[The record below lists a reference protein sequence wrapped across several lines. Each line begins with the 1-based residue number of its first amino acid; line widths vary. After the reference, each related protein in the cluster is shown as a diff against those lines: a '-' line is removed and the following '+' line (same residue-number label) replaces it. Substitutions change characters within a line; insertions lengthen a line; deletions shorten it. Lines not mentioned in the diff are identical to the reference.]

1 MRRVKLY
8 EAFRSNILS
17 KITDYLKKSGISD
30 REKSNFLND
39 MNSILGS
46 FKIPIDKIE
55 DEDVEYKSYRDLWKV
70 KAPEFQNE
78 FDVFGI
84 KFWFSAEGKYLGK
97 TSIGNVTSI
106 SGDLSKWSFL
116 PEECMN
122 YLREGHIPEYKTG
135 KLIPSPCPDREE
147 NEDGDPVWSESSNYC
162 KYLQSLPN
170 GTPAIAWLQE
180 YYDFD
185 EVHYRLTQGKIYQSE
200 DGRVYLIHYNASC
213 DGATPSGDWGEY
225 GPYSWVLTRSDGSA
239 SSDHIYLSV
248 HEEGDEPLEYILEGD
263 KITSD
268 DPEVFNTSI
277 SKFGK
282 QSPFK
287 DNTFKVIKDNANFG
301 IYIKVDQILK
311 RGGYKPTD
319 ITKSER
325 EEAKKGVIG
334 GQIGLTDEELR
345 KINIDRRINTI
356 IEKLG
361 ISSEGIDFTKIGDIL
376 SYFIGNWYVFEIYAS
391 GTPYHLL
398 NIVGDLINVINLI
411 DQNGDNILF
420 KNNIEISLE
429 RIKQSIIQRKKI
441 NAKLDRELGKYL
453 EDIKSENNEIGS
465 ILSELVNFNKLLS
478 KKVKETKFTN
488 TLYLQMF
495 SKKIFSIRN
504 VISNPISD
512 EGCLVNSY
520 IQKFTVRESGNR
532 DLYGDNPRGYT
543 FDSESWGNVN
553 GSRAL
558 NNLSKVLDYVKS
570 LEMLI

>member
-46 FKIPIDKIE
+46 FKIPIDKIV
-55 DEDVEYKSYRDLWKV
+55 DDDVEYKSYRDLWKV

-147 NEDGDPVWSESSNYC
+147 DEDGQMRWLESSNYV

-180 YYDFD
+180 YYDFG
-185 EVHYRLTQGKIYQSE
+185 EVHYRLTPGKIYQSD
-200 DGRVYLIHYNASC
+200 DGRVYLIHSNCDC
-213 DGATPSGDWGEY
+213 DGSYPSGEDWEDY
-225 GPYSWVLTRSDGSA
+225 GPYAWVLTRRDDGSA

-248 HEEGDEPLEYILEGD
+248 HEEGDDPIDYKLEGD
-263 KITSD
+263 KIKSD
-268 DPEVFNTSI
+268 DPQVFNTSI
-277 SKFGK
+277 SNVGK

-287 DNTFKVIKDNANFG
+287 DKNFKSIKDNANFG

-319 ITKSER
+319 IIKSER

-334 GQIGLTDEELR
+334 GPIGITDEELR
-345 KINIDRRINTI
+345 KINIDRRINAT

-361 ISSEGIDFTKIGDIL
+361 NSSEGIDFTKIGDIL
-376 SYFIGNWYVFEIYAS
+376 SYFIGNWYVFELYAS
-391 GTPYHLL
+391 GTPYHIS
-398 NIVGDLINVINLI
+398 NIIDNLINIISKIEQLKSRE
-411 DQNGDNILF
+411 DDKLL
-420 KNNIEISLE
+420 KNTIEIYLE
-429 RIKQSIIQRKKI
+429 RIKESIIQRKKI

-453 EDIKSENNEIGS
+453 EDIKSENTEIGS
-465 ILSELVNFNKLLS
+465 ILSELVNFNKLLT
-478 KKVKETKFTN
+478 KKVRETKFTN
-488 TLYLQMF
+488 ALYLQMF
-495 SKKIFSIRN
+495 SKKISSIRN
-504 VISNPISD
+504 VISNPSSD
-512 EGCLVNSY
+512 EGYLVNSY

-543 FDSESWGNVN
+543 FNSGSWDTNID
-553 GSRAL
+553 
-558 NNLSKVLDYVKS
+558 LSKSLDYVKS
-570 LEMLI
+570 LEILI

>member
-1 MRRVKLY
+1 MKRIKLY

-17 KITDYLKKSGISD
+17 RITDYLKKSGISD

-55 DEDVEYKSYRDLWKV
+55 DEDVDYKSYRDLWKV

-84 KFWFSAEGKYLGK
+84 KFWFSVEGKYLGK
-97 TSIGNVTSI
+97 TSIGNITSI

-116 PEECMN
+116 PEECME

-135 KLIPSPCPDREE
+135 KLIPSPCPSRTK
-147 NEDGDPVWSESSNYC
+147 NEDGDEVWGDSSNYVE
-162 KYLQSLPN
+162 YLRSLPN

-180 YYDFD
+180 YYDFS
-185 EVHYRLTQGKIYQSE
+185 EVHYRLTPGKIYQSE
-200 DGRVYLIHYNASC
+200 DGRVYLIHYNDSC
-213 DGATPSGDWGEY
+213 DGITPSGNWENY
-225 GPYSWVLTRSDGSA
+225 GPYSWVLTQLDGQA
-239 SSDHIYLSV
+239 SNDHIYLSV
-248 HEEGDEPLEYILEGD
+248 HEEGENPIDYKLEGD
-263 KITSD
+263 KISSD

-277 SKFGK
+277 SNVGK

-287 DNTFKVIKDNANFG
+287 DKKFKEIKDNANFG

-319 ITKSER
+319 VIKSER

-345 KINIDRRINTI
+345 KINIDRRINATI
-356 IEKLG
+356 DRLG

-376 SYFIGNWYVFEIYAS
+376 SYFIGNWYVFELYAS
-391 GTPYHLL
+391 GTPYYLS
-398 NIVGDLINVINLI
+398 NIIDNLINVISKIEQLKSVE
-411 DQNGDNILF
+411 DDKLL
-420 KNNIEISLE
+420 KNTIEIYLE
-429 RIKQSIIQRKKI
+429 RIKESIIQRKKI

-453 EDIKSENNEIGS
+453 EDIKSENTEIGS
-465 ILSELVNFNKLLS
+465 ILSELVNFNKLLLR
-478 KKVKETKFTN
+478 KVKETKFTN
-488 TLYLQMF
+488 ALYLQMF
-495 SKKIFSIRN
+495 SKKIFGIKN
-504 VISNPISD
+504 VISNPSSE
-512 EGCLVNSY
+512 EGYLVDSY
-520 IQKFTVRESGNR
+520 IKKFTIRESGNR
-532 DLYGDNPRGYT
+532 DLYGDNPRVYT
-543 FDSESWGNVN
+543 FNSESWNTN
-553 GSRAL
+553 ID
-558 NNLSKVLDYVKS
+558 LSKSLDYVKT

>member
-17 KITDYLKKSGISD
+17 KITSYLKRYGISD
-30 REKSNFLND
+30 REKSNFLNE

-70 KAPEFQNE
+70 KAPEFENE

-84 KFWFSAEGKYLGK
+84 KFWFSVEGKYLGK
-97 TSIGNVTSI
+97 TSIGNITSI

-116 PEECMN
+116 PEECME

-135 KLIPSPCPDREE
+135 KLIPSPCPSRTK
-147 NEDGDPVWSESSNYC
+147 NEDGEEVWGDSSNYV

-180 YYDFD
+180 YYDFG
-185 EVHYRLTQGKIYQSE
+185 EVHYRLTPGKIYQSD
-200 DGRVYLIHYNASC
+200 DGRVYLIHSNGDC
-213 DGATPSGDWGEY
+213 DGSYPNGGNWEDY
-225 GPYSWVLTRSDGSA
+225 GPYSWVLTRTDGLA

-248 HEEGDEPLEYILEGD
+248 HEEGDEPIDYKLEGD
-263 KITSD
+263 KISSD

-277 SKFGK
+277 SNVGK

-287 DNTFKVIKDNANFG
+287 DKKFKEIKDNANFG

-319 ITKSER
+319 VIKSER

-334 GQIGLTDEELR
+334 GPIGITDEELR
-345 KINIDRRINTI
+345 KINIDRRINAT

-376 SYFIGNWYVFEIYAS
+376 SYFIGNWYVFELYAS
-391 GTPYHLL
+391 GTPYHIS
-398 NIVGDLINVINLI
+398 NIIDNLINVISKIEQLKSRE
-411 DQNGDNILF
+411 DDKLL
-420 KNNIEISLE
+420 KNTIEIYLE
-429 RIKQSIIQRKKI
+429 RIKESIIQRKKI

-453 EDIKSENNEIGS
+453 EDIKSENTEIGS
-465 ILSELVNFNKLLS
+465 ILSELVNFNKLLLR
-478 KKVKETKFTN
+478 KVKETKFTN
-488 TLYLQMF
+488 ALYLQMF
-495 SKKIFSIRN
+495 TKKIFGIKN
-504 VISNPISD
+504 VISNPSSD
-512 EGCLVNSY
+512 EGYLVDYY
-520 IQKFTVRESGNR
+520 IKKFTIRESGNR
-532 DLYGDNPRGYT
+532 DLYGDNPRGYA
-543 FDSESWGNVN
+543 FNSESWNTN
-553 GSRAL
+553 ID
-558 NNLSKVLDYVKS
+558 LSKSLDYVKT

>member
-1 MRRVKLY
+1 MKRIKLY
-8 EAFRSNILS
+8 EAFRSNILYR
-17 KITDYLKKSGISD
+17 ITDYLKKSGISD

-55 DEDVEYKSYRDLWKV
+55 DEDVDYKSYRDLWKV

-84 KFWFSAEGKYLGK
+84 KFWFSVEGKYLGK

-106 SGDLSKWSFL
+106 SGDLSEWSFL

-122 YLREGHIPEYKTG
+122 YLGEGHIPEYKTG
-135 KLIPSPCPDREE
+135 KLIPSPCPSRTK
-147 NEDGDPVWSESSNYC
+147 NEDGEEVWDDSYNYV

-180 YYDFD
+180 YYDFS

-200 DGRVYLIHYNASC
+200 DGRVYLIHYNANC
-213 DGATPSGDWGEY
+213 DGINPSGNWEDY
-225 GPYSWVLTRSDGSA
+225 GPYSWVLTRTDGLA

-248 HEEGDEPLEYILEGD
+248 HEEGDEPIDYKLEGD
-263 KITSD
+263 KISSD

-277 SKFGK
+277 SNVGK

-287 DNTFKVIKDNANFG
+287 DKKFKEIKDNANFG

-319 ITKSER
+319 VIKSER

-334 GQIGLTDEELR
+334 GPIGITDEELR
-345 KINIDRRINTI
+345 KINIDRRINVT

-361 ISSEGIDFTKIGDIL
+361 ISSEGIDFTKIGNIL
-376 SYFIGNWYVFEIYAS
+376 SYFIGNWYVFELYAS
-391 GTPYHLL
+391 GSPYYLS
-398 NIVGDLINVINLI
+398 NIIDNLINVISKIEQLKSVE
-411 DQNGDNILF
+411 DDKLL
-420 KNNIEISLE
+420 KNTIEIYLE
-429 RIKQSIIQRKKI
+429 RIKESIIQRKKI

-453 EDIKSENNEIGS
+453 EDIKSENTEIGS
-465 ILSELVNFNKLLS
+465 ILSELVNFNKLLLR
-478 KKVKETKFTN
+478 KVKETKFTN
-488 TLYLQMF
+488 VLYLQMF
-495 SKKIFSIRN
+495 SKKIFGIKN
-504 VISNPISD
+504 VISNPSSE
-512 EGCLVNSY
+512 EGYLVDSY
-520 IQKFTVRESGNR
+520 IKKFTIRESGNR

-543 FDSESWGNVN
+543 FNSEYWNTN
-553 GSRAL
+553 ID
-558 NNLSKVLDYVKS
+558 LSKSLDYVKT

>member
-55 DEDVEYKSYRDLWKV
+55 DDDVDYKSYRDLWKV
-70 KAPEFQNE
+70 KAPEFENE

-84 KFWFSAEGKYLGK
+84 KFWFSVEGKYLGK
-97 TSIGNVTSI
+97 TSIGNITSI

-116 PEECMN
+116 PEECME

-147 NEDGDPVWSESSNYC
+147 DEDGQMRWLESSNYV

-180 YYDFD
+180 YYDFG
-185 EVHYRLTQGKIYQSE
+185 EVHYRLTPGKIYQSD
-200 DGRVYLIHYNASC
+200 DGRVYLIHSNCDC
-213 DGATPSGDWGEY
+213 DGSYPSGGDWEDY
-225 GPYSWVLTRSDGSA
+225 GPYAWVLTRSDVSA

-248 HEEGDEPLEYILEGD
+248 HEEGDDPIDYKLEGD
-263 KITSD
+263 KIKSD
-268 DPEVFNTSI
+268 DPQVFNTSI
-277 SKFGK
+277 SNVGK

-287 DNTFKVIKDNANFG
+287 DKNFKAIKDNANFG

-319 ITKSER
+319 VIKSER

-334 GQIGLTDEELR
+334 GPIGITDEELR
-345 KINIDRRINTI
+345 KINIDRRINAT

-376 SYFIGNWYVFEIYAS
+376 SYFIGNWYVFELYAS
-391 GTPYHLL
+391 GTPYHIS
-398 NIVGDLINVINLI
+398 NIIDNLINIISKIEQLKSRE
-411 DQNGDNILF
+411 DDKLL
-420 KNNIEISLE
+420 KNTIEIYLE
-429 RIKQSIIQRKKI
+429 RIKESIIQRKKI
-441 NAKLDRELGKYL
+441 NTKLDRELSKYL
-453 EDIKSENNEIGS
+453 EDIKSENTEIGS
-465 ILSELVNFNKLLS
+465 ILSELVNFNKLLT
-478 KKVKETKFTN
+478 KKVRETKFTN
-488 TLYLQMF
+488 ALYLQMF
-495 SKKIFSIRN
+495 SKKISSIRN
-504 VISNPISD
+504 VISNPSSD
-512 EGCLVNSY
+512 EGYLVNSY

-543 FDSESWGNVN
+543 FNSGSWDTNID
-553 GSRAL
+553 
-558 NNLSKVLDYVKS
+558 LSKSLDYVKS
-570 LEMLI
+570 LEILI

>member
-17 KITDYLKKSGISD
+17 KITSYLKRYGISD
-30 REKSNFLND
+30 REKSNFLNE

-70 KAPEFQNE
+70 KAPEFENE

-84 KFWFSAEGKYLGK
+84 KFWFSVDGKYLGK
-97 TSIGNVTSI
+97 TSIGNITSI

-116 PEECMN
+116 PEECME

-135 KLIPSPCPDREE
+135 KLIPSPCPSRTK
-147 NEDGDPVWSESSNYC
+147 NEDGEEVWGDSSNYV

-180 YYDFD
+180 YYDFS
-185 EVHYRLTQGKIYQSE
+185 EVHYRLTPGKIYQSD
-200 DGRVYLIHYNASC
+200 DGRVYLIHSNGDC
-213 DGATPSGDWGEY
+213 DGSYPSGGNWEDY
-225 GPYSWVLTRSDGSA
+225 GPYSWVLTRTDGLA

-248 HEEGDEPLEYILEGD
+248 HEEGDEPIDYKLEGD
-263 KITSD
+263 KISSD

-277 SKFGK
+277 SNVGK

-287 DNTFKVIKDNANFG
+287 DKKFKEIKDNANFG

-319 ITKSER
+319 VIKSER

-334 GQIGLTDEELR
+334 GPIGITDEELR
-345 KINIDRRINTI
+345 KINIDRRINAT

-376 SYFIGNWYVFEIYAS
+376 SYFIGNWFVFEIYTS
-391 GTPYHLL
+391 GTPYHIS
-398 NIVGDLINVINLI
+398 NIIDNLINVISKIEQLKSRE
-411 DQNGDNILF
+411 DDKLL
-420 KNNIEISLE
+420 KNTIEIYLE
-429 RIKQSIIQRKKI
+429 RIKESIIQRKKI

-453 EDIKSENNEIGS
+453 EDIKSENTEIGS
-465 ILSELVNFNKLLS
+465 ILSELVNFNKLLLR
-478 KKVKETKFTN
+478 KVKETKFTN
-488 TLYLQMF
+488 ALYLQMF
-495 SKKIFSIRN
+495 TKKIFGIKN
-504 VISNPISD
+504 VISNPSSD
-512 EGCLVNSY
+512 EGYLVDYY
-520 IQKFTVRESGNR
+520 IKKFTIRESGNR

-543 FDSESWGNVN
+543 FNSESWNTN
-553 GSRAL
+553 ID
-558 NNLSKVLDYVKS
+558 LSKVLDYVKS